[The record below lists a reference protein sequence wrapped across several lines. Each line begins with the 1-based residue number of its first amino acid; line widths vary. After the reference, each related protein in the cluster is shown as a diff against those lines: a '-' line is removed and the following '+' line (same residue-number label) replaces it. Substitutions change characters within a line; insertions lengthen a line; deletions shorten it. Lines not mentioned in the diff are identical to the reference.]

1 MYVGRKLARDTFS
14 RPLPVVYRTLL
25 HKYYVDELYHY
36 AFATPLKAVG
46 DALQAVD
53 RYVIAGLVAFLGRLS
68 VAVGRG
74 GTYVQNGQMQTYGL
88 VTVAGVVLLLAGLMM
103 GGYLQ

>member
-1 MYVGRKLARDTFS
+1 M
-14 RPLPVVYRTLL
+14 
-25 HKYYVDELYHY
+25 
-36 AFATPLKAVG
+36 
-46 DALQAVD
+46 QAVD